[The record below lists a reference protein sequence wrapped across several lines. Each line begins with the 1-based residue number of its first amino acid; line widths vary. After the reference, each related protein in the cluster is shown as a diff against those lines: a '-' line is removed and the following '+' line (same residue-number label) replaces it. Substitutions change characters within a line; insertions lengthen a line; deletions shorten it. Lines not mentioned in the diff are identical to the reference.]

1 MGNENIANSNKFL
14 FCFQVAVGVGLI
26 LNSRYNV
33 NNREQICR
41 ADKINNFTIM
51 GIFLITIV
59 NVFVSAFGVADA
71 KE

>member
-1 MGNENIANSNKFL
+1 MIYFY
-14 FCFQVAVGVGLI
+14 FQIAVGVGLI
-26 LNSRYNV
+26 LNSRYNIK
-33 NNREQICR
+33 NREQICR
-41 ADKINNFTIM
+41 ADKINNFTII